1 MKIGYSFWGFL
12 GPGILDTPD
21 GGRSHRRPLIDG
33 LIAAGHAITFL
44 QADRDSR
51 EAGLDLSTEYTWD
64 EDGLPDID
72 VLFLEWRWPI
82 PGRNTTACGTDAH
95 TCDLHRQSNLVTHYT
110 IGQSLPT
117 VLWDKDLQL
126 PPHDELRASGN
137 VAICEPALYPTP
149 GSTSLLFPLAD
160 SALDTADPQALAA
173 CPRTLP
179 LVYIGNQYDR
189 DDPFTTFFAPA
200 ARHVKHRIAGKW
212 HRTDAWPGLNFTGR
226 CTFDDVGDLYS
237 SAVAT
242 VLLLPA
248 RYARAGQMTQ
258 RIFEAVLAGCLP
270 LTPTTIRA
278 ADLFMPP
285 QLQVTDAHDVLT
297 SIGYLERIAGSPEHA
312 ELIGACLRHLELF
325 RLSVQIRRIGEL
337 LTRLLTTSPS
347 THLRSGYSPVQDTR
361 AGSPS

>member
-33 LIAAGHAITFL
+33 LIAAGHDITFL
-44 QADRDSR
+44 QADRDSK
-51 EAGLDLSTEYTWD
+51 EAGLDLGTQYRWD

-82 PGRNTTACGTDAH
+82 PGRNTTACGALAH
-95 TCDLHRQSNLVTHYT
+95 TCDLHRQSELVTHYT
-110 IGQSLPT
+110 IGQDLPT

-126 PPHDELRASGN
+126 PPHDTLRTRAN
-137 VAICEPALYPTP
+137 VAVCEPALYPTP
-149 GSTSLLFPLAD
+149 GCTSLLFPLAD
-160 SALDTADPQALAA
+160 AALDAADPEALASR
-173 CPRTLP
+173 PRTLP

-189 DDPFTTFFAPA
+189 DDPFAMFFAPA
-200 ARHVKHRIAGKW
+200 ALHVHHRIAGKW
-212 HRTDAWPGLNFTGR
+212 AHTDAWPELNFTGR
-226 CTFDDVGDLYS
+226 CAFDEVDELYS
-237 SAVAT
+237 SALTT

-258 RIFEAVLAGCLP
+258 RIFESVLAGCLP

-278 ADLFMPP
+278 ADLFTPP
-285 QLQVTDAHDVLT
+285 ELQVTDAQDVRAAIAHL
-297 SIGYLERIAGSPEHA
+297 GRIAGSPEHA
-312 ELIGACLRHLELF
+312 NLIGACLRHLELF
-325 RLSVQIRRIGEL
+325 RLSVQLRTVGQL
-337 LTRLLTTSPS
+337 LDRLRGASSILP
-347 THLRSGYSPVQDTR
+347 SGYSLVRDTS